1 MEAQRKAIVVQDKAK
16 NKGLQNMRKGM
27 DEYNK
32 LKAEEMKK
40 KAFNAYN
47 HTQTYKNE
55 WLRYHTYNMRIYIDL
70 SLTQDYLF
78 FIILFSIVI
87 ILNLENGKLKARRSD
102 NIRISW
108 WSNWSG
114 FE

>member
-1 MEAQRKAIVVQDKAK
+1 MQQTCQSMLGRNRVLPYHWKGMNEDQRRQILEEQEKQRVEHNMKKNLEAEEDRLFAQQMEAQRKALVIQDKAK
-16 NKGLQNMRKGM
+16 NKGLQEMRKCA

-55 WLRYHTYNMRIYIDL
+55 
-70 SLTQDYLF
+70 
-78 FIILFSIVI
+78 
-87 ILNLENGKLKARRSD
+87 
-102 NIRISW
+102 
-108 WSNWSG
+108 
-114 FE
+114 